1 MVLRIQI
8 LSYNPSK
15 HVLLDTQTKGEIMK
29 KRLCV
34 LSVIVLFLSFLTGCA
49 SIVSKSN
56 WPVNVQSNP
65 TGAKC
70 VVSKVNGAQ
79 LHTGE
84 TPMTLNLDSSR
95 GFFQPA
101 KYNVK
106 CMKDGY
112 QASSVDISAD
122 LNGWYI
128 GNIIFGGLIGILIV
142 DPATGA
148 MWKLDDA
155 PHIVNLA
162 EDTSIPNYD
171 YSQNL
176 VIGKTTTQ
184 DVERALG
191 KPKGEE
197 TSSSAGYQYYS
208 YLCKATS
215 SNALLGSKNHTL
227 YKLTLKFDN
236 QGILSDY
243 KTNIPQ

>member
-1 MVLRIQI
+1 
-8 LSYNPSK
+8 
-15 HVLLDTQTKGEIMK
+15 MK
-29 KRLCV
+29 KLCV
-34 LSVIVLFLSFLTGCA
+34 LSVAVLFVSFLTGCA

-70 VVSKVNGAQ
+70 VVTKVDGAQ

-84 TPMTLNLDSSR
+84 TPMTVNLDSSR

-106 CMKDGY
+106 CLKDGY
-112 QASSVDISAD
+112 QASSVEISAN

-128 GNIIFGGLIGILIV
+128 GNILFGGLIGILIV

-155 PHIVNLA
+155 PNIVNLA
-162 EDTSIPNYD
+162 EDKSIPNFN

-176 VIGKTTTQ
+176 VIGKTTKQ
-184 DVERALG
+184 DVQNALG
-191 KPKGEE
+191 KPREE
-197 TSSSAGYQYYS
+197 EKSSSEGYQYCS
-208 YLCKATS
+208 YLCKTTS
-215 SNALLGSKNHTL
+215 ANPLLGSTNNAL

-236 QGILSDY
+236 QGILADY
-243 KTNIPQ
+243 KTNVSQ